1 MTVIEERYQKNK
13 RQVNIGGGSGGGIS
27 INVMAI
33 QRRRNDVM
41 KSK

>member
-13 RQVNIGGGSGGGIS
+13 RQVNIGGGGGGIS
-27 INVMAI
+27 INVVAI
-33 QRRRNDVM
+33 QRRRYDVM